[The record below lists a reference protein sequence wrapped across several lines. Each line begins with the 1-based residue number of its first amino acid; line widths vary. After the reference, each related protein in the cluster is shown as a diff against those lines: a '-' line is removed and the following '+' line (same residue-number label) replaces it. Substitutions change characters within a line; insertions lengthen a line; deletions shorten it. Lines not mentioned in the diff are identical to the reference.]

1 MNAREQA
8 SMADDQRSLDL
19 HLPATPKVASLV
31 RRALSYLELPDDQ
44 LAIAQL
50 LASELVTNSIRH
62 AGLDPTDEVRVRATR
77 LGERLRVDVYDGSKA
92 ELHPLAGSIRPI
104 PGAQSGWGLYLVDRL
119 SDRWGT
125 SPGRYW
131 FEIED
136 GDGESA

>member
-8 SMADDQRSLDL
+8 SASDGARALDL
-19 HLPATPKVASLV
+19 HLPATPKVAALV
-31 RRALSYLELPDDQ
+31 RRALSYLELPDEQ
-44 LAIAQL
+44 LAVAQL

-62 AGLDPTDEVRVRATR
+62 AGLAPADEVRVRATR
-77 LGERLRVDVYDGSKA
+77 LGERIRVDVYDGSRA
-92 ELHPLAGSIRPI
+92 ELHPLAGSIRPV

-136 GDGESA
+136 GDDGSA

>member
-19 HLPATPKVASLV
+19 HLPATPKIASLV
-31 RRALSYLELPDDQ
+31 RRALSFLELSADQ
-44 LAIAQL
+44 LEVAQL

-62 AGLDPTDEVRVRATR
+62 SGLHPSDEVRIRAAHN
-77 LGERLRVDVYDGSKA
+77 GERLRVDVYDRSKA
-92 ELHPLAGSIRPI
+92 ELHPLAGSIRPA

-119 SDRWGT
+119 AARWGT

-136 GDGESA
+136 DEETA

>member
-19 HLPATPKVASLV
+19 HLPATPKIASLV
-31 RRALSYLELPDDQ
+31 RRALSYLELPHDQ
-44 LAIAQL
+44 LEVAQL

-62 AGLDPTDEVRVRATR
+62 SGLNPTDEVRIRAAHN
-77 LGERLRVDVYDGSKA
+77 GERLRVDVYDRSKA
-92 ELHPLAGSIRPI
+92 ELHPLAGSIRPA

-119 SDRWGT
+119 AARWGT

-131 FEIED
+131 FELE
-136 GDGESA
+136 ENEKPA

>member
-8 SMADDQRSLDL
+8 SESNGARALDL
-19 HLPATPKVASLV
+19 HLPATPKVAALV
-31 RRALSYLELPDDQ
+31 RRALSYLELADDQ
-44 LAIAQL
+44 LEVAQL

-62 AGLDPTDEVRVRATR
+62 AGLAPADEVRVRATR

-92 ELHPLAGSIRPI
+92 ELHPLSGSIRPI

-136 GDGESA
+136 PGSN

>member
-1 MNAREQA
+1 MNAHEQTSDEA
-8 SMADDQRSLDL
+8 RALDL
-19 HLPATPKVASLV
+19 HLPATPTVAALV
-31 RRALSYLELPDDQ
+31 RRALSYLELSNEQ
-44 LAIAQL
+44 LEVAQL

-62 AGLDPTDEVRVRATR
+62 AGLAPADEVRIRATR
-77 LGERLRVDVYDGSKA
+77 LGERLRVDVYDGSKV
-92 ELHPLAGSIRPI
+92 ELHPLAGSIRPT

-136 GDGESA
+136 DGSA